1 MMLFVHI
8 FHKHSLH
15 FSMKHIETYEKTWKH
30 VTKHLLQALH
40 RVWRRPLLMA
50 NEVGGLRLSY
60 CHGNDSNVFK
70 DHSVFFQ
77 RKLRCLAGAEI
88 KLCYEGV
95 CVCVFFSLFI
105 DHSPSFCKRRGPWL
119 MERKSVIFFQHHHR
133 HRNHRNP
140 CHPHCHHP
148 HFDNV
153 IRPSFASLVPC
164 PQRPHLSLVS
174 VAESK

>member
-1 MMLFVHI
+1 MNCGHRQMMLFVHI

-95 CVCVFFSLFI
+95 CVCSLVYLLIIPPLFANGGDLGWWKGI
-105 DHSPSFCKRRGPWL
+105 PSF
-119 MERKSVIFFQHHHR
+119 SFNIIIVIAII
-133 HRNHRNP
+133 
-140 CHPHCHHP
+140 
-148 HFDNV
+148 V
-153 IRPSFASLVPC
+153 ILVILIVIILILTTLLDQALPLLYLVPNG
-164 PQRPHLSLVS
+164 LT
-174 VAESK
+174 